1 MLLPVLLAA
10 NLTLTAVVVVL
21 VFAFRARTG
30 ADPLIVGERIEG
42 RIGKVEETLLERF
55 AGVQADM
62 AQRLENAKGDLRQE
76 IADRLARAFSDM
88 REAVEGQLKEG
99 RSEQSATLKDALGQL
114 EGRVNDL
121 RRATEERLE
130 GFADKQAGSLGEARR
145 ELSDALAKN
154 EKSLRQQLISVSEQT
169 EKRLEVIR
177 GVVDG
182 KLAEISGQ
190 VSAKLEENIKEGF
203 KQFEKVQE
211 HLKAAE
217 EQLRNVNTIG
227 SSINDL
233 NNLLKLPHLRG
244 RFGEAS
250 LERLLEDF
258 LPAHMYEL
266 QAPAGENG
274 QGRADAIIKFPERNL
289 PIDAKFPREQVL
301 PLFESA
307 DPSQLAAAREQFA
320 RVIKE
325 QARRIAGYIH
335 PENGTTDMALMYL
348 PSETLYME
356 AVLNSE
362 LSEWL
367 NSQKIFPVSPNTLIV
382 TLQSIQM
389 VFKMYEFAK
398 NFEKATQ
405 ELARA
410 QKSFGYFEQRF
421 EDIGKSLGKAQDAY
435 GKARDHLGRYRR
447 RVTDLTGEPVP
458 ELEGPASGEED

>member
-10 NLTLTAVVVVL
+10 NLILTAVVVML
-21 VFAFRARTG
+21 VFAFRSRAG
-30 ADPLIVGERIEG
+30 ADPLVAAERIEA
-42 RIGKVEETLLERF
+42 RIGKVEEVLLGRF
-55 AGVQADM
+55 ADARADM

-76 IADRLARAFSDM
+76 IADRLASAFGEM
-88 REAVEGQLKEG
+88 REAVEAQLRQG
-99 RSEQSATLKDALGQL
+99 RTEQSTTLSEALGRL
-114 EGRVNDL
+114 ETRVGDL
-121 RRATEERLE
+121 RLATEERLE
-130 GFADKQAGSLGEARR
+130 GFADKQAVSLGEARR
-145 ELSDALAKN
+145 ELSDALATN
-154 EKSLRQQLISVSEQT
+154 EKSLREQLISLSERT
-169 EKRLEVIR
+169 EKSLDTIR
-177 GVVDG
+177 VVVDG

-227 SSINDL
+227 ASINDL

-266 QAPAGENG
+266 QAAAGENG

-301 PLFESA
+301 PLFESS
-307 DPSQLAAAREQFA
+307 DPAQLAAAREQFV

-356 AVLNSE
+356 AVLNGE

-398 NFEKATQ
+398 NFENATQ
-405 ELARA
+405 ELAKA
-410 QKSFGYFEQRF
+410 QKSFGYFEQKF
-421 EDIGKSLGKAQDAY
+421 DDIGKSLDKAQNAY
-435 GKARDHLGRYRR
+435 GTARRHLGTYRR
-447 RVTDLTGEPVP
+447 RVTDLTGEQVP
-458 ELEGPASGEED
+458 ELEAAAGGEEN